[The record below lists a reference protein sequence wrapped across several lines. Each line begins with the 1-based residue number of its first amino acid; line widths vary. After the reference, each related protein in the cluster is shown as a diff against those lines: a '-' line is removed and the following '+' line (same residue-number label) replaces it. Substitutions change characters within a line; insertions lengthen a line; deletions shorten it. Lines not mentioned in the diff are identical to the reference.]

1 MNEGVYRIL
10 SALSD
15 GRTHAR
21 SAVVRDAGEAQSVLL
36 ALEKDKPRWF
46 DAHGAE
52 LRLSEKGRK
61 AHAFEQRARTPAL
74 SEAELVDALRA
85 RLDGRPA
92 VKRELAQVFATPE
105 TVARRARRL
114 VATGE
119 AQRGVLFLGDDDL
132 TSLALRLLLEAAGLE
147 DRRVRVLELDEELVA
162 FLRER
167 GVEATRHDLREPIP
181 KDLDGRFGCVFTDP
195 PYAPE
200 GFGLFLS
207 RAVPALKNDGRVWVC
222 FGQSRRASERGL
234 HKQRLL
240 AEIGLL
246 VEEVVPDF
254 SRYEGA
260 ESIGARSAL
269 WVTRR
274 TPMTRPLSYA
284 GGELYTRRSPA

>member
-92 VKRELAQVFATPE
+92 VKRELDQVFATPE

-119 AQRGVLFLGDDDL
+119 AQRGVLFLGDDAL
-132 TSLALRLLLEAAGLE
+132 TSLALLL
-147 DRRVRVLELDEELVA
+147 
-162 FLRER
+162 
-167 GVEATRHDLREPIP
+167 
-181 KDLDGRFGCVFTDP
+181 P
-195 PYAPE
+195 P
-200 GFGLFLS
+200 L
-207 RAVPALKNDGRVWVC
+207 
-222 FGQSRRASERGL
+222 
-234 HKQRLL
+234 
-240 AEIGLL
+240 
-246 VEEVVPDF
+246 
-254 SRYEGA
+254 
-260 ESIGARSAL
+260 ARSSTL
-269 WVTRR
+269 PRPRTHRR
-274 TPMTRPLSYA
+274 LM
-284 GGELYTRRSPA
+284 

>member
-92 VKRELAQVFATPE
+92 VKRELDQVFATPE

-162 FLRER
+162 PLARVARDQHELLGPLLVLGADHVAGRLEQLVREAGRPR
-167 GVEATRHDLREPIP
+167 GSERASR
-181 KDLDGRFGCVFTDP
+181 C
-195 PYAPE
+195 A
-200 GFGLFLS
+200 S
-207 RAVPALKNDGRVWVC
+207 RAMISRVRYVA
-222 FGQSRRASERGL
+222 QRAS
-234 HKQRLL
+234 L
-240 AEIGLL
+240 ALATAL
-246 VEEVVPDF
+246 TTLFQYLF
-254 SRYEGA
+254 STRFF
-260 ESIGARSAL
+260 ARSSRL
-269 WVTRR
+269 F
-274 TPMTRPLSYA
+274 
-284 GGELYTRRSPA
+284 

>member
-92 VKRELAQVFATPE
+92 VKRELDQVFATPE

-284 GGELYTRRSPA
+284 G